1 MMALTVAFLI
11 GLPLFASFLPFNAAT
26 TLPVC
31 CRRSG
36 QHHCMGAM
44 PESAATDQ
52 GPAVVA
58 PRCPRFPA
66 ASLLPQTLAFVAYD
80 ANSTGID
87 LFVRPAALPQAEARY
102 RIAFARSRQKRG
114 PPVLLS

>member
-1 MMALTVAFLI
+1 MALAVAFLI
-11 GLPLFASFLPFNAAT
+11 GLPLIASFLPFNSAT
-26 TLPVC
+26 ILPVC

-44 PESAATDQ
+44 SESATTDQ

-58 PRCPRFPA
+58 PKCPRFPA
-66 ASLLPQTLAFVAYD
+66 ASLLPQSLAFVAHD
-80 ANSTGID
+80 ASNNSID
-87 LFVRPAALPQAEARY
+87 LFVRPAALPQTEARY

-114 PPVLLS
+114 PPVLFS